1 MKNSR
6 YYGEKLGLELTDKQC
21 EMLDIYMDMVIE
33 KNKVMNLTAIT
44 TEEDFVLK
52 HFADSLSVAYA
63 VPELKKKFEAGCT
76 LADIGT
82 GAGFPGLVLKIA
94 FPEVK
99 LTLIDALNKRVR
111 FLDEVIE
118 RLGLDGVTT
127 IHSRAEDGARKN
139 ELRDTFDV
147 VVSRAVAALP
157 VLVEYCL
164 PYAKVGGQLVSYK
177 SGEIAEELRSADR
190 AIKLVGGK
198 LNGVPEMMLPDSD
211 ISRSFVVID
220 KVKATP
226 KAYPRKA
233 GVIKK
238 EPL

>member
-1 MKNSR
+1 MISSQ
-6 YYGEKLGLELTDKQC
+6 YFEKLGLELTDEQ
-21 EMLDIYMDMVIE
+21 LGQLGIYMDMVIE

-44 TEEDFVLK
+44 TEDDFILK
-52 HFADSLSVAYA
+52 HFVDSLSVAYA
-63 VPELKKKFEAGCT
+63 VPEMKKKFEEGCT

-94 FPEVK
+94 FPKIE
-99 LTLIDALNKRVR
+99 LTLIDALNKRVK

-118 RLGLDGVTT
+118 RLGLTGVTT
-127 IHSRAEDGARKN
+127 IHSRAEDGARQVG
-139 ELRDTFDV
+139 LRDSSAV

-164 PYAKVGGQLVSYK
+164 PYVKVGGCLVAYK
-177 SGEIAEELRSADR
+177 SGEIEEELGGSDR

-198 LNGVPEMMLPDSD
+198 LNQVPEMVLPDSD
-211 ISRSFVVID
+211 IKRSFVVID

-233 GVIKK
+233 GAIKK